1 MAINTQIHDRVA
13 TPSED
18 MKEYAFNFGMDNR
31 ERAWICTSFDTW
43 ERNPFY
49 SGPAMAHPEEEL

>member
-1 MAINTQIHDRVA
+1 VA
-13 TPSED
+13 TPSEA

-31 ERAWICTSFDTW
+31 ERAWICTPFDTW

-49 SGPAMAHPEEEL
+49 NGPAMPHPEEEL